1 MNDPA
6 DTAAPDARRAA
17 APPPVPRAEGADP
30 PAPAATRPGA
40 GTSGRDDD
48 WRGVAV
54 EDVEDPAGQASLRL
68 ERRSRRLLGELL
80 RPRRGAVAL
89 ALLLT
94 VLQNASYLAGPLLV
108 AGAIDVGLPA
118 ALDGRPEPL
127 LWFVLGYAGAAIA
140 SAVLQFAFITLSG
153 RLGQDVLLELRQRL
167 FRHAQRLSVSFHD
180 GYTSGRMISRMTSD
194 MESLD
199 RLLAEGL
206 DGLFTSLLSM
216 IGIAA
221 LLLWMDAPL
230 ALIMLAALV
239 PLVLVAGWFRS
250 RSRSAYRRTRSSMAN
265 VITHLVETMNGVR
278 AVQAYRR
285 EQRNDEIM
293 GEACGEFRRAN
304 KRALDVLAVFVGAT
318 RSLGN
323 LNLVVVLAVGG
334 WWVAEGRLDL
344 GVLTAFLLYLRRFY
358 EPLDRLAMVLDS
370 YTGAAA
376 ALEKISGVLAEPLR
390 VAEPSDPVRLVSP
403 RGDVRFEGVEF
414 RYGED
419 RPPVLPRLDLTLPA
433 GQTVA
438 LVGATGAGKSTLAKL
453 LARFYD
459 PTAGRVTLDGA
470 DLRDLS
476 DEDLRAAVSM
486 VTQESFLF
494 SGSIAD
500 NIRLGRPGATDEEVV
515 AAARAVGAHSF
526 VVSLPEGY
534 RTEVHKRGGRLS
546 AGQRQLIAFARA
558 FLAAP
563 AVLVLDEATSSLDL
577 PAERAVQAALET
589 VLRGRTA
596 VIIAHRLSTVLIA
609 DRVLVMDGGRLVED
623 GPPAELIGSGHGR
636 FHALHEAWRD
646 SLV

>member
-1 MNDPA
+1 MSDPA
-6 DTAAPDARRAA
+6 DAGTPDAGRS
-17 APPPVPRAEGADP
+17 
-30 PAPAATRPGA
+30 PAPTTTPSPTDTSTPG
-40 GTSGRDDD
+40 DD
-48 WRGVAV
+48 WRGVAA
-54 EDVEDPAGQASLRL
+54 EDVEDPEGQASLRL
-68 ERRSRRLLGELL
+68 ERRSRRLLGELI
-80 RPRRGAVAL
+80 RPRRGPVAL

-127 LWFVLGYAGAAIA
+127 LWFVLGYAGAAIV

-167 FRHAQRLSVSFHD
+167 FRHAQRLSVSFHE
-180 GYTSGRMISRMTSD
+180 GYTSGRLISRMTSD

-285 EQRNDEIM
+285 EHRNDEIM
-293 GEACGEFRRAN
+293 GEASGEFRRAN

-334 WWVAEGRLDL
+334 WWVADGRLEL

-376 ALEKISGVLAEPLR
+376 ALEKISGVLAEAPH
-390 VAEPSDPVRLVSP
+390 VAEPSEPVRLVSS

-414 RYGED
+414 GYGED
-419 RPPVLPRLDLTLPA
+419 RPPVLPRFDLEVPA

-459 PTAGRVTLDGA
+459 PSAGRVTLDGV
-470 DLRDLS
+470 DLRDLA
-476 DEDLRAAVSM
+476 DEDLRTAVSM

-500 NIRLGRPGATDEEVV
+500 NIRLGRPEATDEEVV
-515 AAARAVGAHSF
+515 AAARAVGAHPF
-526 VVSLPEGY
+526 VTSLPDGY

-577 PAERAVQAALET
+577 PAEQAVQRALET

-609 DRVLVMDGGRLVED
+609 DRVLVMDGGRIVED
-623 GPPAELIGSGHGR
+623 GPPAELIGSAGGR